1 MSRNATKLP
10 PAAGDRHVSSF
21 LEMLAAERGAARAT
35 LISYGRDLADFA
47 AFIAKRGGAPV
58 AADTEALRAYLT
70 GLHKRDLSA
79 ATQARRLACLRQFFR
94 FLFND
99 GIRTDD
105 PTTVLDGVRRTRPLP
120 KILSEAEVDALLVAA
135 RAVDGIAGL
144 RLVAL
149 LELLYATG
157 LRVSELVSLQTS
169 AFRDDPRFLRVR
181 GKGNVERLVPLSD
194 PAVAAAR
201 AYREAVTDPAEKA
214 SPWLFL
220 SRGATGHLTERRL
233 AQMLKELAAAAGLPP
248 ARVSPHV
255 LRHAFA
261 SHLLANGAD
270 LRAVQMMLGHADI
283 STTQIY
289 THVLENRLQALLQ
302 RHPLA
307 D

>member
-1 MSRNATKLP
+1 VKA
-10 PAAGDRHVSSF
+10 PASGDRHVSSF

-47 AFIAKRGGAPV
+47 AFTAKRGGAPGS
-58 AADTEALRAYLT
+58 ADAETLRAYLT
-70 GLHKRDLSA
+70 ALHKRGLSA

-94 FLFND
+94 FLFDD
-99 GIRTDD
+99 GMRTDD
-105 PTTVLDGVRRTRPLP
+105 PTTVLDGVKRSRPLP
-120 KILSEAEVDALLVAA
+120 KILSEAEVDQLLTAA
-135 RAVDGIAGL
+135 RAQGGVAAL
-144 RLVAL
+144 RMVAL

-169 AFRDDPRFLRVR
+169 AFREDPRFLRVR

-194 PAVAAAR
+194 PALVAVD
-201 AYREAVTDPAEKA
+201 AYRTADRQPADKA
-214 SPWLFL
+214 SPWLFP
-220 SRGATGHLTERRL
+220 SRGAAGHLTERRL
-233 AQMLKELAAAAGLPP
+233 GQMLKDLAVAAGLPP

-270 LRAVQMMLGHADI
+270 LRAVQKMLGHADI

>member
-1 MSRNATKLP
+1 MSRAPTKLP
-10 PAAGDRHVSSF
+10 TPGSDRHISSF

-35 LISYGRDLADFA
+35 LTSYGRDLADFT
-47 AFIAKRGGAPV
+47 AFAAKRGGAP
-58 AADTEALRAYLT
+58 ADADTETLRAYLT
-70 GLHKRDLSA
+70 ALHKRGLSA

-94 FLFND
+94 FLSND
-99 GIRTDD
+99 GMRTDD
-105 PTTVLDGVRRTRPLP
+105 PTTVLDGVRRARPLP

-144 RLVAL
+144 RVVAL

-157 LRVSELVSLQTS
+157 LRVSELVSLRTS

-201 AYREAVTDPAEKA
+201 AYQAAATDPAEKA
-214 SPWLFL
+214 SPWLFP
-220 SRGATGHLTERRL
+220 SRGARGHLTERRL

-270 LRAVQMMLGHADI
+270 LRAVQKMLGHADI

>member
-1 MSRNATKLP
+1 
-10 PAAGDRHVSSF
+10 
-21 LEMLAAERGAARAT
+21 MLAAERGAARAT
-35 LISYGRDLADFA
+35 LVSYARDLADVA
-47 AFIAKRGGAPV
+47 KYLTKRGVELA
-58 AADTEALRAYLT
+58 AADTASLRAYLAA
-70 GLHKRDLSA
+70 LHRRALSP
-79 ATQARRLACLRQFFR
+79 ATQARRLACLRQFFG

-99 GIRTDD
+99 GVRGDD
-105 PTTVLDGVRRTRPLP
+105 PTTALDGVKRSRPLP
-120 KILSEAEVDALLVAA
+120 KTLGEKEVDALLAAA
-135 RAVDGIAGL
+135 RAQEGPAGL
-144 RLVAL
+144 RTVAL

-157 LRVSELVSLQTS
+157 LRVSELVALQTS

-194 PAVAAAR
+194 PAVAAVE
-201 AYREAVTDPAEKA
+201 AYRNADHDSADKA
-214 SPWLFL
+214 SPWLFP
-220 SRGATGHLTERRL
+220 SRGASKHLTERRL
-233 AQMLKELAAAAGLPP
+233 AQLLKTLALAAGLPP

-270 LRAVQMMLGHADI
+270 LRAVQKMLGHADI

-289 THVLENRLQALLQ
+289 THVLENRLHALLQ

>member
-1 MSRNATKLP
+1 MSRSTTKLP

-35 LISYGRDLADFA
+35 LTSYGRDLADFA
-47 AFIAKRGGAPV
+47 AFTAKRGGAPTT
-58 AADTEALRAYLT
+58 ADTEALRAYLT
-70 GLHKRDLSA
+70 TLHKRGLSA

-144 RLVAL
+144 RMVAL

-214 SPWLFL
+214 SPWLFP
-220 SRGATGHLTERRL
+220 SRGASGHLTERRL
-233 AQMLKELAAAAGLPP
+233 AQMLKQLAAVAGLPP